1 MSSYPT
7 TMPPTRPEVS
17 SPGPRSRSAR
27 WIELST
33 SGDHKIIGMLLIS
46 AAFGSI
52 FLAALELLLTRAQLA
67 VPDNVFLN
75 AVTFDRLLSVYGTT
89 SIFLIALPLIL
100 GLLYYVVPLQ
110 IGARGTA
117 LPRLGQIGV
126 WLFILGGLLLY
137 GSFLFTPPEAGIN
150 PLPPFSE
157 LAFTPNNGVDVWI
170 GATGMVTLGLLL
182 VAIDLLTTVHNLRA
196 PGMSWRR
203 APYFTWA
210 AGIISWLFVVV
221 APILLAAITM
231 LMLDRRYGGGFFEG
245 SEGGS
250 PILWQHFSYIFFT
263 AVYMIVA
270 VGFLAAIAEIVQT
283 FTGREIQ
290 GRKAVVGSLVAIAV
304 IGTLAWTQNLVTAP
318 IPSGWKYYGMIM
330 SIALIVPFGLIFYNL
345 ISTVSASDFHMRAP
359 LRFAL
364 GALSLASIGLA
375 VEVVHS
381 TVAVGTQ
388 LSQTYDAWAAT
399 HFALLGFVLFGGF
412 AAVSYW
418 YPKITGTELN
428 EDRAR
433 ISFQV
438 MFLGA
443 VVALLP
449 LFAAGVEGQV
459 TDAYRFSGDQGVS
472 TWNLIASIGTLIL
485 FLGVVLAVGNL
496 IKSREE
502 EPAATPDPWRGDS
515 LEWLALSPPPA
526 HNFDVLPDVRS
537 SRPMRDIREAVTR
550 RDSEATAAS
559 ESQPVA

>member
-1 MSSYPT
+1 MSTYPT
-7 TMPPTRPEVS
+7 TVPPTRPELS
-17 SPGPRSRSAR
+17 SQGPKSRPAR
-27 WIELST
+27 WIELAT
-33 SGDHKIIGMLLIS
+33 SPDHKVISLLLVS

-67 VPDNVFLN
+67 IPENVFLN

-89 SIFLIALPLIL
+89 SIFLIALPLVL

-117 LPRLGQIGV
+117 LPRLGQIGL
-126 WLFILGGLLLY
+126 WLFIFGGFLLY

-170 GATGMVTLGLLL
+170 GATGLVTLGLLL
-182 VAIDLLTTVHNLRA
+182 VAIDLITTLHNLRA
-196 PGMSWRR
+196 PGMAWRR
-203 APYFTWA
+203 APFFAWA
-210 AGIISWLFVVV
+210 ARIVTCLFVVV
-221 APILLAAITM
+221 APIFLAAITM
-231 LMLDRRYGGGFFEG
+231 LMLDRRYGGGFFAG

-250 PILWQHFSYIFFT
+250 PILWQHFSNIFFT

-290 GRKAVVGSLVAIAV
+290 GRKTVIGSLVAIAV
-304 IGTLAWTQNLVTAP
+304 VGTLAWTQNMVTAP

-330 SIALIVPFGLIFYNL
+330 SIALIVPVGLIFYNL
-345 ISTVSASDFHMRAP
+345 ISTVAASDFHMRAP

-364 GALSLASIGLA
+364 GALSLASLGLA
-375 VEVVHS
+375 VEVIHS
-381 TVAVGTQ
+381 TVAIGTQ
-388 LSQTYDAWAAT
+388 LSETYDAWAAT
-399 HFALLGFVLFGGF
+399 HFALIGFVLFGGF
-412 AAVSYW
+412 AAISYW
-418 YPKITGTELN
+418 YPKMTGVQLN
-428 EDRAR
+428 EDRSR

-449 LFAAGVEGQV
+449 LFAAGLEGQV
-459 TDAYRFSGDQGVS
+459 TDAYRFYGDQGVDV
-472 TWNLIASIGTLIL
+472 WNLIASIGTLIL
-485 FLGVVLAVGNL
+485 FVGVVLAVGNL

-502 EPAATPDPWRGDS
+502 EPAVTPDPWGGDS

-537 SRPMRDIREAVTR
+537 TRPMRDIREAVRR